1 LAICKS
7 KNIGHIDL
15 MEKNKKLGINLMEKV
30 KKIEKKI
37 LKRSIEVI
45 EKKLISEG
53 DKVLIA
59 FSGGPDSVFLY
70 NFLKFLKSR
79 ILMEI
84 SLVYVNHNLR
94 TDVENDLEFVKKFA
108 SENDVDCYI
117 QSVDVK
123 KYSKENKKSLELAAR
138 ELRYE
143 AIEEVRKNIGYNKI
157 ATGHNMDD
165 NVETFIFRLLRGTS
179 MNGLKGIPE
188 VRENIVRPILGFEKS
203 EILYF
208 LKSRNWEYLVDYT
221 NNENDYTRN
230 FIRNEI
236 FPCFERVNPDFRRKV
251 ESLIVEINER
261 NFAGAEKFEN
271 EKNLEEKSFEIIK
284 KNEVNQKDELSFL
297 LKKNNVQVSREKI
310 DQIFRSF
317 FNKNGEL
324 KNAGTKEFY
333 LGENKILQNVYG
345 KLEIVKILNRNT
357 KEDLESDKNR
367 ILSDKTII
375 LKENQSIKWYNY
387 KITLY
392 ENIENFKKDEN
403 AEYAIFKIDD
413 RIENGEFFLR
423 NRKDGDRISL
433 KNLGHKKVKKILID
447 EKVPKGERDF
457 VPIVGVKVSRVQ
469 NNLEF
474 SSDDVKLENGNTNEV
489 TEILAI
495 SDIKFSKFLEKIQEN
510 EIEKEIKKLGN
521 GSKSKLLVIGRKNG
535 RER

>member
-1 LAICKS
+1 
-7 KNIGHIDL
+7 
-15 MEKNKKLGINLMEKV
+15 M
-30 KKIEKKI
+30 
-37 LKRSIEVI
+37 
-45 EKKLISEG
+45 
-53 DKVLIA
+53 
-59 FSGGPDSVFLY
+59 
-70 NFLKFLKSR
+70 
-79 ILMEI
+79 
-84 SLVYVNHNLR
+84 
-94 TDVENDLEFVKKFA
+94 
-108 SENDVDCYI
+108 
-117 QSVDVK
+117 
-123 KYSKENKKSLELAAR
+123 
-138 ELRYE
+138 
-143 AIEEVRKNIGYNKI
+143 
-157 ATGHNMDD
+157 
-165 NVETFIFRLLRGTS
+165 
-179 MNGLKGIPE
+179 
-188 VRENIVRPILGFEKS
+188 
-203 EILYF
+203 
-208 LKSRNWEYLVDYT
+208 
-221 NNENDYTRN
+221 
-230 FIRNEI
+230 
-236 FPCFERVNPDFRRKV
+236 
-251 ESLIVEINER
+251 
-261 NFAGAEKFEN
+261 
-271 EKNLEEKSFEIIK
+271 SF
-284 KNEVNQKDELSFL
+284 F

-333 LGENKILQNVYG
+333 LGENKILRNVYG
-345 KLEIVKILNRNT
+345 KLKIVKILNRNT
-357 KEDLESDKNR
+357 KENLESDKNR

-413 RIENGEFFLR
+413 RIENGEFFVR